1 MDKQRKKTMIFID
14 ADACPKEL
22 KKIIEEQALSHG
34 VGYRFIASF
43 QHYSPTA
50 DKNVWTFIDDGKEA
64 VDLFILNHVQ
74 KGDMVIT
81 QDIGLAS
88 LVLSKGVYALSTRG
102 KEYNQDTIDT
112 SLSFRYLYQMERKKG
127 RYGGGP
133 KKLSS
138 EDLEQFSYHLLK
150 FLSLHAGKE

>member
-1 MDKQRKKTMIFID
+1 MD

-22 KKIIEEQALSHG
+22 KKIIEQQALSHG
-34 VGYRFIASF
+34 VDYMFVASF
-43 QHYSPTA
+43 KHYSPDA
-50 DKNVWTFIDDGKEA
+50 DPGVWTFIDEGKEA

-74 KGDMVIT
+74 KKDLVIT

-88 LVLSKGVYALSTRG
+88 LVLAKGVYALSTRG
-102 KEYNQDTIDT
+102 KQYQEDTIDT

-133 KKLSS
+133 KKLTN
-138 EDLEQFSYHLLK
+138 EDLQQFSVNLSKY
-150 FLSLHAGKE
+150 LSLHAGND